1 MIDDEG
7 FYHTPE
13 SWLMVVFVVSSTC
26 AGAVGYY
33 SGFWDGLLAYPLC
46 IMIGVALCRLVR
58 P

>member
-7 FYHTPE
+7 FYHTPD
-13 SWLMVVFVVSSTC
+13 SWLMAVFVVSDTC

-33 SGFWDGLLAYPLC
+33 SGVWDGLLAWPLC
-46 IMIGVALCRLVR
+46 IVIGVALCRLVR